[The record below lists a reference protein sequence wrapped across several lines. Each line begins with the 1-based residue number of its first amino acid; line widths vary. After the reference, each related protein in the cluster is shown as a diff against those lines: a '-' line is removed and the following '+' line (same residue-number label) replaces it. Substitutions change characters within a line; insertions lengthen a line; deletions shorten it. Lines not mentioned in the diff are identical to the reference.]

1 MLQIWEDILIIKNG
15 EQENAR
21 DNASIFLTWEK
32 WFDREEGDF
41 VNLLLQ
47 FFLASQCVGYRT
59 LTPGDTQIG
68 ELKVTLRKCYQL
80 EENLSD
86 TLPLCLLTFS
96 HHQTHL
102 IPLTTPVRGTSLH
115 PNLQSLLW
123 SNYLDVNGSLWGV
136 IPEFAN
142 TAHSLKKKKKRR
154 RRRQSQVLG
163 FLCKMESRGAR
174 WDRPWRQWSAHQPAH
189 CGDSAAMGAAA
200 KTGDD
205 TRERVNS
212 VTQNGAVKA
221 N

>member
-68 ELKVTLRKCYQL
+68 GLKVTLRKCYQL

-86 TLPLCLLTFS
+86 TASLPADFFS
-96 HHQTHL
+96 SSD
-102 IPLTTPVRGTSLH
+102 TPYPT
-115 PNLQSLLW
+115 
-123 SNYLDVNGSLWGV
+123 
-136 IPEFAN
+136 
-142 TAHSLKKKKKRR
+142 
-154 RRRQSQVLG
+154 
-163 FLCKMESRGAR
+163 
-174 WDRPWRQWSAHQPAH
+174 
-189 CGDSAAMGAAA
+189 
-200 KTGDD
+200 DD
-205 TRERVNS
+205 TCQRHLFAS
-212 VTQNGAVKA
+212 KSAKLIMK
-221 N
+221 